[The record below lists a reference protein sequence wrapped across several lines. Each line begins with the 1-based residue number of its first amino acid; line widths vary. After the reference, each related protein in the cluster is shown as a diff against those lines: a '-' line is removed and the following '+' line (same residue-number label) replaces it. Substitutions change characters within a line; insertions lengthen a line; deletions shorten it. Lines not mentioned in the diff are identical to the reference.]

1 MSDET
6 TVGIDLGTTR
16 TTVATVTDSDAEVI
30 ENTRGN
36 RTTPSVVRYKQEDG
50 ETVAVVGENA
60 LDAAE
65 MYPEETVQRIKRKM
79 GDSDHVERIHGE
91 EYTPPEV
98 SANIL
103 EHVRSAAEERL
114 GESVDSAVIT
124 VPAYFGDRER
134 QNTRDAARLIDLE
147 VERILDEPTA
157 ACIAYGLGEGEGTDG
172 TEHVFVYDLGGGT
185 FDATLV
191 EVTYVDEFNTIEAV
205 HTEGFRGLGGE
216 DWDDA
221 VVDWIADTVDAAV
234 NEDVRSDEEAMKR
247 IRKKAREAKETLS
260 EQGSTTIRIP
270 YVTAGYNFE
279 EELTRERFDEM
290 TADLLDQTFEACDN
304 IFEDSEF
311 AVGDVDKV
319 LLCGGSTRMPQVE
332 DAVADY
338 FGQEPSKEIN
348 PDEAVARGAAVAAA
362 IDYDPDVAKE
372 LLPGE
377 SGILNYAS
385 NAPKALGV
393 ETAQGYS
400 VLIES
405 DTSLPAVGE
414 DEFTT
419 VEDNQPRADI
429 KVYEG
434 PGPIGEEGTNF
445 LGKATLTGI
454 REAPAGVPDIKVEY
468 TLDEDG
474 RLSVYGTDL
483 DTGAEVEAEIEGAFR
498 RDDDEIDEMQRA
510 LPTTDTDELPG

>member
-1 MSDET
+1 MGQGT

-16 TTVATVTDSDAEVI
+16 TTVASVVDDDVTVL
-30 ENTRGN
+30 ENTNGN
-36 RTTPSVVRYKQEDG
+36 RTTPSVVRYKQEDDG
-50 ETVAVVGENA
+50 TVAVVGENA

-65 MYPEETVQRIKRKM
+65 MYPEETVQRIKREM
-79 GDSDHVERIHGE
+79 GEEDYVETIHGE

-103 EHVRSAAEERL
+103 EHVVQAAEERL
-114 GESVDSAVIT
+114 GEEVTNSVIT

-147 VERILDEPTA
+147 VDKILDEPTA
-157 ACIAYGLGEGEGTDG
+157 ACLAYGLGNNDTTDG
-172 TEHVFVYDLGGGT
+172 TEYVFVYDLGGGT

-191 EVTYVDEFNTIEAV
+191 EVTYTDDLNTIEAR

-221 VVDWIADTVDAAV
+221 IVDWMVEIV
-234 NEDVRSDEEAMKR
+234 NEEIEFDIRTDDEQMKR
-247 IRKKAREAKETLS
+247 IRKNAREAKETLS
-260 EQGSTTIRIP
+260 EQDS
-270 YVTAGYNFE
+270 VTVRVPFIASGVNFE
-279 EELTRERFDEM
+279 EELTREQFDEM
-290 TADLLDQTFEACDN
+290 TADLLDQTFDACDN
-304 IFEDSEF
+304 LFDGSDLS
-311 AVGDVDKV
+311 VGDVDKV

-332 DAVADY
+332 DAVTDY
-338 FGQEPSKEIN
+338 FGQDPSKEIN

-362 IDYDPDVAKE
+362 IEYDPGAAKE
-372 LLPGE
+372 MLPGE
-377 SGILNYAS
+377 SESVMLAQA
-385 NAPKALGV
+385 NARALGV
-393 ETAQGYS
+393 ETARGYS

-405 DTSLPAVGE
+405 DASLPAVGE

-419 VEDNQPRADI
+419 VQDNQPRADI

-434 PGPIGEEGTNF
+434 EGPVGADDTNF

-468 TLDEDG
+468 TLDSDG
-474 RLSVYGTDL
+474 KLSVYAKDK
-483 DTGAEVEAEIEGAFR
+483 DTGSEVEAEIEGVFR
-498 RDDDEIDEMQRA
+498 RDDEEIDEMKQA
-510 LPTTDTDELPG
+510 LPATDTDELAG